1 MTTQSGHTVTPRG
14 RAESHPPGRGVT
26 HSCPITKAVPSM
38 PLTAAER
45 SQNARRA
52 ALARSA
58 SNDGTAMTE
67 PKRRAFEDSFL
78 PGGSRG
84 GADPGNLSEAERQR
98 RGRAA
103 YRAYMLGLSQK
114 AAHARR
120 MAAGALADTEAVEA
134 EIAEV
139 VGELA
144 DELAD
149 EAI

>member
-1 MTTQSGHTVTPRG
+1 
-14 RAESHPPGRGVT
+14 
-26 HSCPITKAVPSM
+26 M

-52 ALARSA
+52 ALTRSA
-58 SNDGTAMTE
+58 SSDPAAMTE
-67 PKRRAFEDSFL
+67 PKRLAFEASFL

-84 GADPGNLSEAERQR
+84 GPDPGNLTEEERQR

-103 YRAYMLGLSQK
+103 YRAYMVGLSQK

-120 MAAGALADTEAVEA
+120 MAAGALADAEAVEA
-134 EIAEV
+134 E
-139 VGELA
+139 LT
-144 DELAD
+144 ELAD

>member
-1 MTTQSGHTVTPRG
+1 
-14 RAESHPPGRGVT
+14 
-26 HSCPITKAVPSM
+26 M

-45 SQNARRA
+45 SQNATRA

-58 SNDGTAMTE
+58 QSDPVAMTE

-84 GADPGNLSEAERQR
+84 GADPGDLSEDERQR

-103 YRAYMLGLSQK
+103 FRAYMLGLSQK

-120 MAAGALADTEAVEA
+120 MAAGALADAEAVES
-134 EIAEV
+134 EIA
-139 VGELA
+139 
-144 DELAD
+144 ELAD